1 MAQATEIITMSMR
14 EVDRLKVIQAVI
26 DGNLRAVTAARQLD
40 LSRRQVDR
48 LADRYHK
55 DGAPGLVSRKR
66 GQVLHRLSA
75 DLTSMAL
82 SIIRDRYSDF
92 GPTLACEKLREVHG
106 LFIGRE
112 TMRKMMMDCG
122 LWIPRKLRSPT
133 IYQPRNRRHCVG
145 ELVQIDGSEH
155 RWFED
160 RGPACTLLVYIDDA
174 TSRLMQLHFTP
185 AESTFS
191 YK

>member
-48 LADRYHK
+48 LVDRYRK

-66 GQVLHRLSA
+66 GQVHHRLST
-75 DLTSMAL
+75 DMTSMAL

-112 TMRKMMMDCG
+112 TVR
-122 LWIPRKLRSPT
+122 
-133 IYQPRNRRHCVG
+133 
-145 ELVQIDGSEH
+145 
-155 RWFED
+155 
-160 RGPACTLLVYIDDA
+160 
-174 TSRLMQLHFTP
+174 TS
-185 AESTFS
+185 
-191 YK
+191 